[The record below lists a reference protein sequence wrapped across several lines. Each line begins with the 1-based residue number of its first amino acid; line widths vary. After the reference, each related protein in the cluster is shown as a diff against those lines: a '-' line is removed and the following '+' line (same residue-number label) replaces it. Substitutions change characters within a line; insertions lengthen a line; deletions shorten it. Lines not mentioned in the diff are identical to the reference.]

1 MRKLASIQEIVWKR
15 PIEGRDKIEL
25 CGVLGWSLITKK
37 DEFQVGDKCVYI
49 EIDSVLPADNPQFA
63 FLESKKYRI
72 KTMKMAGVYSQG
84 ICFPL
89 SILPEKDWKI
99 GDDVTD
105 VLGIKQYE
113 PTMDVERDEPQE
125 IKKKSWLHKKL
136 MRYPWYRN
144 WIRKVSKA
152 DHTEFPTAYV
162 SKTDETRIQQVP
174 WLLEDKAT
182 RWTVTEKIDG
192 SSGTYLLVK
201 HNRKFRKP
209 NYEFMVCSR
218 NKRIPKDD
226 GSPFW
231 AVAHKY
237 DIENKLKSMLK
248 NMDLNS
254 PDAGSTWVAL
264 QGEVIAPKIQKN
276 KYKVDSPD
284 LYIYNLITQKGGRWK
299 SPHACQWV
307 EEYGMKFVPIVETN
321 FTLLD
326 TIDEML
332 DYATGSSALGHTLR
346 EGFVFRQE
354 NGTGSFKAVSP
365 KFLVKYDE

>member
-37 DEFQVGDKCVYI
+37 DEFQIGDQCVYI
-49 EIDSVLPADNPQFA
+49 EIDSVVPAENPQFA

-89 SILPEKDWKI
+89 SILPEKDWKV

-105 VLGIKQYE
+105 ILGIKQYE
-113 PTMDVERDEPQE
+113 PTMDIEREEPQT
-125 IKKKSWLHKKL
+125 KQKKSWLHKKL
-136 MRYPWYRN
+136 MRYQWYRN
-144 WIRKVSKA
+144 WYRQMSKA

-162 SKTDETRIQQVP
+162 SKTDETRIQQCP
-174 WLLEDKAT
+174 WLLEDKT
-182 RWTVTEKIDG
+182 TKWTVTEKIDG
-192 SSGTYLLVK
+192 SSGTFLLVR
-201 HNRKFRKP
+201 HDHKFRKP
-209 NYEFMVCSR
+209 TYEFMVCSR
-218 NKRIPKDD
+218 NRRIPKDD
-226 GSPFW
+226 GSAFW
-231 AVAHKY
+231 VVAHKY
-237 DIENKLKSMLK
+237 DIENKLKAMLK
-248 NMDLNS
+248 NMVLP
-254 PDAGSTWVAL
+254 PDRDSTWIAL

-284 LYIYNLITQKGGRWK
+284 LYIYNLITQNGGRWK
-299 SPHACQWV
+299 SPQARLWI
-307 EEYGMKFVPIVETN
+307 EEYGMKFVPIVESD

-326 TIDEML
+326 SIDEML
-332 DYATGSSALGHTLR
+332 DYATGESALGNTIR